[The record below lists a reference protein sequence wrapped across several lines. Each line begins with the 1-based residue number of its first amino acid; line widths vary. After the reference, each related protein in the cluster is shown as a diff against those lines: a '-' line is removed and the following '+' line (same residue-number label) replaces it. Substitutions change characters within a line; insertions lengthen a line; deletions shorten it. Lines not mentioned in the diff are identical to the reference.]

1 MINGQKQKKQKKCRN
16 YARQRDLDT
25 GEGKRCT
32 ETLMQGEKERQR
44 EREREVEGGREGGR
58 ERERE
63 RERVERECPGGLANE
78 CVIFSSNLAVDY
90 KHIVSTT
97 TLAPT

>member
-1 MINGQKQKKQKKCRN
+1 MINGQKQKKNKKCRN

-44 EREREVEGGREGGR
+44 EREREVEGGREGGGER

-63 RERVERECPGGLANE
+63 RESRERVPRWAGKRVCDLLEQ
-78 CVIFSSNLAVDY
+78 FSC
-90 KHIVSTT
+90 
-97 TLAPT
+97 